1 MPCLDPESVRAEIAE
16 APESHD
22 LSPERAAAIA
32 SLSDAE
38 IASWINE
45 LAARDDAFWAAYDE
59 LRRTVIAKLDEL
71 VEHRASTT

>member
-38 IASWINE
+38 IAS
-45 LAARDDAFWAAYDE
+45 
-59 LRRTVIAKLDEL
+59 
-71 VEHRASTT
+71 